1 MATSTRHQSFA
12 SHIPSARQRAITRM
26 REEQR
31 RQAHVAELQ
40 ALDSLCNVPP
50 TELRYLVDQCVFR
63 VFAPDTTIISERKPG
78 EFLYILLAGSLRLT
92 LHDKEGHEVLLGVLS
107 RGDCFGEGP
116 LFGDYFRRVGIYTE
130 TQCHVLQLS
139 LASVRELLP
148 VMPTFQAVLQTIYRR
163 RLVESTLARVPL
175 FSRISPLER
184 VLLAELLQPLEFPRG
199 SLIVRQGECGDSLYL
214 IEGGQVVVE
223 ADGKAIAFLD
233 EGDFF
238 GEIALLAKEP
248 HTATVRA
255 LTPLSILALPAIAF
269 DDLLKNRPDFQV
281 QLETTVAQRRAN
293 TEQFRHDRDRVTRM
307 TRIMEHGLLRGSHLL
322 VRSPE
327 LCLPDCRL
335 CEAACASRHGYAR
348 LRMEGVALGQQHVV
362 DACRQCRVGAEC
374 VEACPEDAFEWN
386 DKGVLLINDKCTGCG
401 ACVPACPYN
410 AITRVP
416 RTTKT
421 ANGPLWQLWR
431 TIKAMKARL
440 HSPMMMPLEPVS
452 PTYTHRADKCD
463 LCDGYPDLACVTACP
478 TGALRLVP
486 VEELLP
492 L

>member
-1 MATSTRHQSFA
+1 MATSSKQRSFA
-12 SHIPSARQRAITRM
+12 SHMLSDKQRTTTSM

-31 RQAHVAELQ
+31 RQAHLAELQ
-40 ALDSLCNVPP
+40 ALDSLRDVPL

-63 VFAPDTTIISERKPG
+63 VFAPDTTIVSERKPG

-92 LHDKEGHEVLLGVLS
+92 LHDKEGHEVLLGVLE

-116 LFGDYFRRVGIYTE
+116 LFGDYFRRAGIYTE

-148 VMPTFQAVLQTIYRR
+148 VMPTFQAILQTIYRR

-223 ADGKAIAFLD
+223 NDGKAIAFLD

-238 GEIALLAKEP
+238 GEIALLIKEP

-255 LTPLSILALPAIAF
+255 LTPLSVLALPATAF
-269 DDLLKNRPDFQV
+269 DDLLKNRPDFQA

-293 TEQFRHDRDRVTRM
+293 SEQFRRDRDRVTQM

-327 LCLPDCRL
+327 LCLPDCTL
-335 CEAACASRHGYAR
+335 CEAACVSRHGHAR
-348 LRMEGVALGQQHVV
+348 LRMEGVVLGQQRVI

-416 RTTKT
+416 RTMET
-421 ANGPLWQLWR
+421 ADGPLWQLWH
-431 TIKAMKARL
+431 AVKARVR
-440 HSPMMMPLEPVS
+440 SPMMIPLEPVS
-452 PTYTHRADKCD
+452 PAYTHRADKCD
-463 LCDGYPDLACVTACP
+463 LCHGYPDLACVTACP

>member
-1 MATSTRHQSFA
+1 
-12 SHIPSARQRAITRM
+12 M

-31 RQAHVAELQ
+31 RQAHLAELQ
-40 ALDSLCNVPP
+40 TLESLRNVPP
-50 TELRYLVDQCVFR
+50 TELRYLVDLCIFR
-63 VFAPDTTIISERKPG
+63 VFAPDTIIMSERKPG
-78 EFLYILLAGSLRLT
+78 AFLYILLAGSLRLT
-92 LHDKEGHEVLLGVLS
+92 LHDKEGHEVLLGMLG

-116 LFGDYFRRVGIYTE
+116 LFGDYFRRAGTYTE
-130 TQCHVLQLS
+130 TQCHMLQLP
-139 LASVRELLP
+139 LAEVRERLP
-148 VMPTFQAVLQTIYRR
+148 LMPTFQTLLQTIYRR
-163 RLVESTLARVPL
+163 RMVESTLARVPL

-184 VLLAELLQPLEFPRG
+184 VLLAELLQPLQFPRG

-223 ADGKAIAFLD
+223 NDGKAIAFLD

-255 LTPLSILALPAIAF
+255 LTPLSVLALPTTAF
-269 DDLLKNRPDFQV
+269 DELLKNRPDFQA

-293 TEQFRHDRDRVTRM
+293 MEQFRNDRDRVTQM
-307 TRIMEHGLLRGSHLL
+307 TRIIEHGLLRGSHLL
-322 VRSPE
+322 VRTPE
-327 LCLPDCRL
+327 LCLSDCTQ
-335 CEAACASRHGYAR
+335 CEAACASRHGHAR
-348 LRMEGVALGQQHVV
+348 LRMPGVLFGQQRVI

-416 RTTKT
+416 QTLKT
-421 ANGPLWQLWR
+421 ANGPLWQLWH
-431 TIKAMKARL
+431 TMKARFR
-440 HSPMMMPLEPVS
+440 SPMMIPPEPVS
-452 PTYTHRADKCD
+452 PAYTHRADKCD

-478 TGALRLVP
+478 TGSLRLVP